1 MKLTR
6 RSITTCRLGVERMPR
21 FPFRKSAQAFAQF
34 LRLDN
39 NSPRRAYSA
48 HHLLPRKGGVP
59 REVASKPSLFIQTP
73 WRTRDSCSVIY
84 SLPWWADKEAPMN
97 TRIGAL
103 VLLALFVVLTGCGG
117 GGTGSGTTNPIVVL
131 ISPSTADLNKGAA
144 QSFTANVAVNWTVQ
158 EGAAGGSI
166 TNVGGYTAPNK
177 SGTFHVIATSQADTT
192 KSATAMVNIAAVGI
206 SLNPIGVTLDV
217 GNQFPFAATVTGTVN
232 TSVSWAIQEG
242 ASGGN
247 ITNSGLYTAPE
258 TGGTFHVIATSQADT
273 TQKGIA
279 TVTVAPLMVSVIPPS
294 NVLGLLGARG
304 FIATVI
310 TSLNAAVTWSVQEAA
325 GGAITASGQYTAP
338 DTTGSF
344 HVVATSVQDH
354 TKNGIGNVT
363 VVGSG
368 FRPTGDM
375 NAVRTG
381 HTATLLPSGKVLI
394 AGGDGCFFFGYY
406 YYGNCP
412 LDSAEIYDAGTDT
425 FSTTGKMS
433 VTRDFHTATL
443 LKNGKVL
450 ITGGHD
456 ASAELYDPT
465 SETFAATGS
474 MSVGRNSHTAT
485 LLAGGKVLIAGG
497 QSVSGALATAE
508 LYDPT
513 TGTFAATGT
522 MAASRTSHTATLLA
536 NGKVLIAGGSNSAGA
551 TLATTEL
558 YDPNSG
564 TFAATGTMAA
574 ARTSHTA
581 TLLANGNVLITG
593 GIGDIANGV
602 SLSSAEVYDVVAG
615 SFSATGTMIAV
626 RDSHFAILLANGTV
640 LVAGG
645 SIGSTGGFTAELY
658 NTGNGTFTET
668 GGMETSR
675 ALAAAV
681 LLLPDGR
688 VLVSGG
694 SDTNSAELYK

>member
-1 MKLTR
+1 
-6 RSITTCRLGVERMPR
+6 
-21 FPFRKSAQAFAQF
+21 
-34 LRLDN
+34 
-39 NSPRRAYSA
+39 
-48 HHLLPRKGGVP
+48 
-59 REVASKPSLFIQTP
+59 
-73 WRTRDSCSVIY
+73 
-84 SLPWWADKEAPMN
+84 MN

-103 VLLALFVVLTGCGG
+103 VLLVLLVVLTGCGG
-117 GGTGSGTTNPIVVL
+117 GGTEGRTTNPIVVL
-131 ISPSTADLNKGAA
+131 ISPSTADLNQGAS

-166 TNVGGYTAPNK
+166 TNAGVYTAPNK
-177 SGTFHVIATSQADTT
+177 SGTFHVIAISQADTS
-192 KSATAMVNIAAVGI
+192 KLATAMVNVAAVGI

-217 GNQFPFAATVTGTVN
+217 SNQFPFVATVTGTVN

-247 ITNSGLYTAPE
+247 ITNLGLYTAPG
-258 TGGTFHVIATSQADT
+258 TDGTFHVIATSQADT

-279 TVTVAPLMVSVIPPS
+279 TVTVAPLMVSVTPPS
-294 NVLGLLGARG
+294 NVLGLLGVRD
-304 FIATVI
+304 FIATVN
-310 TSLNAAVTWSVQEAA
+310 TSLNATVTWSVQEGAA
-325 GGAITASGQYTAP
+325 GGAITTGGQYTAP
-338 DTTGSF
+338 NTTGSF

-406 YYGNCP
+406 YYGNCL
-412 LDSAEIYDAGTDT
+412 LDSAEIYDAGADT

-465 SETFAATGS
+465 SGTFAATGS

-536 NGKVLIAGGSNSAGA
+536 NGKVLVAGGSNSAGA

-645 SIGSTGGFTAELY
+645 SFGSTGGFTAEFY